1 MSYKCYKCGKI
12 LDDKAPSCDRYD
24 INRIKVASNKNKNET
39 VNKRNYLIY
48 IIYLRVL
55 YL

>member
-12 LDDKAPSCDRYD
+12 LDDKAPSYDRYD
-24 INRIKVASNKNKNET
+24 TNRIKVASNKNKNET
-39 VNKRNYLIY
+39 VNKRSYLIY
-48 IIYLRVL
+48 IIYSWVL

>member
-12 LDDKAPSCDRYD
+12 LDDKAPSCDRD
-24 INRIKVASNKNKNET
+24 DTNRIKVASNKNKNET
-39 VNKRNYLIY
+39 LNKRSYLIY
-48 IIYLRVL
+48 IIYSRVL

>member
-12 LDDKAPSCDRYD
+12 LDDKAPSYDRYD
-24 INRIKVASNKNKNET
+24 TNRIKVASNKNKNET
-39 VNKRNYLIY
+39 VNKSSYLISILY
-48 IIYLRVL
+48 SRIL

>member
-24 INRIKVASNKNKNET
+24 TNRIRLQVIKIKMK
-39 VNKRNYLIY
+39 L
-48 IIYLRVL
+48 
-55 YL
+55 